1 MHPRHLSARP
11 EVHWNPKDLVETGA
25 KCRIYLLAPIDKRA
39 STRGSLK
46 TDQFVQ
52 LVISIRSS
60 RLHCNLRL
68 PISICMRWC
77 LGHSVPTDGNT
88 RHCNLL
94 PRDRASMRPATG
106 CTARSLGCAERSSG
120 AASYQQSR
128 KRQRFTYQAA
138 VLSDAATEEAQQ
150 LDALL
155 DSSGSAA
162 AAAATAL
169 SPASVGRI
177 VSPDDLTL
185 QPGELSRVDRT
196 GACSAAD
203 VFRCASCTEPA
214 CQVPHGR

>member
-1 MHPRHLSARP
+1 M
-11 EVHWNPKDLVETGA
+11 WG
-25 KCRIYLLAPIDKRA
+25 KCRIYLLAPLAVQINEQA
-39 STRGSLK
+39 L
-46 TDQFVQ
+46 TDQSVQ
-52 LVISIRSS
+52 LISKRGLNS
-60 RLHCNLRL
+60 HCNLRL
-68 PISICMRWC
+68 TICINMRWC
-77 LGHSVPTDGNT
+77 LGHSVPTDGNA
-88 RHCNLL
+88 RHCSLL
-94 PRDRASMRPATG
+94 PRDRASRRPATG
-106 CTARSLGCAERSSG
+106 CTARSLGCTERSGG
-120 AASYQQSR
+120 AASHQQSR
-128 KRQRFTYQAA
+128 KRQRVTYQAA

-214 CQVPHGR
+214 CQVPPCR

>member
-1 MHPRHLSARP
+1 MS
-11 EVHWNPKDLVETGA
+11 
-25 KCRIYLLAPIDKRA
+25 
-39 STRGSLK
+39 
-46 TDQFVQ
+46 
-52 LVISIRSS
+52 
-60 RLHCNLRL
+60 
-68 PISICMRWC
+68 MRWC
-77 LGHSVPTDGNT
+77 LGHSVPTDGNG

-94 PRDRASMRPATG
+94 ARERASRRPATG
-106 CTARSLGCAERSSG
+106 CTARSLGCTERSSE
-120 AASYQQSR
+120 APSYQQSR
-128 KRQRFTYQAA
+128 KRQRVTYQAA

-150 LDALL
+150 LNALL

-185 QPGELSRVDRT
+185 QPGELSCVDRT

-214 CQVPHGR
+214 CQVRPGRQNTWLRRERVVVFPSHISFKGLFT